1 MNLDRVLIVDGSYLI
16 HRALHVESLFNLTN
30 SRGEGVG
37 GIYQFLKSLYG
48 EMRKYPGYF
57 PVVCWDNGLSERRVS
72 LYPNYKR
79 REDRL
84 LEAADLRKLGANPDE
99 DEYIL
104 QYHAQREKTMEILRD
119 LGIPSI
125 VFKDWEG
132 DDLMYIL
139 AKTLNDTIVLT
150 DDKDLIQL
158 LSPNTRVSRPM
169 ANQMLD
175 YGEYQ
180 SEHDDPNMRKFVIS
194 KSIVGDA
201 SDNIPSCAKGV
212 GGKTAEKIANLMVE
226 SPEGWRDLVE
236 SSTDSRIRLFGN
248 EESYRQ
254 FDVNM
259 QLIDLSLVDITEEM
273 VRDIANVIEATV
285 KVPNYFE
292 VMMAVNTL
300 ETFDLDMNG
309 MIARMT
315 EMVTERQKE

>member
-104 QYHAQREKTMEILRD
+104 QYHTQREKTMEILRD

-226 SPEGWRDLVE
+226 YPEGWRDLVE

-285 KVPNYFE
+285 KVPNYFK